1 LIFIIIRTHS
11 IFCTYSLLESDV
23 LAVIL
28 FTAINQIFK
37 LRDMKLDAKKLL
49 GFITNNVSLSIDV
62 NSVCL
67 LYTWPEANRSPMP
80 DDSRP
85 RHVFFLAANLVDSQR
100 LSQALYFTSCTAKK
114 CLVLNTFDCIRLYS
128 VRVYTKI

>member
-67 LYTWPEANRSPMP
+67 LYTWPEANRKAQCLTTPGQGT
-80 DDSRP
+80 
-85 RHVFFLAANLVDSQR
+85 FF
-100 LSQALYFTSCTAKK
+100 F
-114 CLVLNTFDCIRLYS
+114 
-128 VRVYTKI
+128 